1 MVINIDQYDTMT
13 TTKSN
18 MNVKL
23 EAVWLSSGS
32 LIRWTDGRDNYSNN
46 VIVFLLLGIV
56 YIIQDAVV
64 KSEYLKKFKKI
75 EKKMFINF
83 LPNK

>member
-1 MVINIDQYDTMT
+1 
-13 TTKSN
+13 